1 MLKVSDVRLLL
12 YVNRF
17 TVYIPVL
24 CIVCSTFRII
34 LVLRIC
40 SEVKDNPPVD
50 IHQRRDWKYMDIE
63 SRSSFLVSGV
73 KGLIHQS
80 GSVWTELVN
89 WVEYIKSRLTLIFFF
104 PRCTLWLGVK
114 TINIDNKNASKQ

>member
-24 CIVCSTFRII
+24 CIACRTFCII
-34 LVLRIC
+34 LALRIC

-63 SRSSFLVSGV
+63 SRSSSLVSGKSERV
-73 KGLIHQS
+73 DLPEWMCLNGASKLGRVHQ
-80 GSVWTELVN
+80 
-89 WVEYIKSRLTLIFFF
+89 VEANANFFF
-104 PRCTLWLGVK
+104 PEVYAVTWC
-114 TINIDNKNASKQ
+114 KNH

>member
-24 CIVCSTFRII
+24 CIACRTFCII
-34 LVLRIC
+34 LALRIC

-63 SRSSFLVSGV
+63 NRSSFLVSGKSERV
-73 KGLIHQS
+73 DSSEWICLNGA
-80 GSVWTELVN
+80 VN
-89 WVEYIKSRLTLIFFF
+89 WVEYIKSRLTLIFF
-104 PRCTLWLGVK
+104 PKVYTVTWC
-114 TINIDNKNASKQ
+114 KNH